1 MKKISISVI
10 FICFIILFSLSFLGC
25 NDSSK
30 KASTDKAF
38 KETIDEKLNNIINS
52 KDSKTSLSSNPY
64 DYIKGLD
71 SNKDFKYVVSQ
82 GEKSLNYMLS
92 KFENSNKDGLEEYI
106 MAIACSEILKENS
119 SSKSWASGRQW
130 YENYLK
136 QKSSNLVRKSISD
149 FPVATTIDKLTSE
162 SDIIVVGSYNR
173 FVSNWNTARHP
184 EDFNKEDPNIYVK
197 GALYEFNVDE
207 LLNGNNIDKKT
218 ITVNVMV
225 SNLGGSVD
233 ERYIEPVIGEKVIL
247 FLKKSPIADRYFGT
261 MEPYQ
266 FSIPDTSN
274 KSYSSDKI
282 KVKTNL
288 KQVQQSFE
296 GGKSFTLDEFK
307 NKINKAK

>member
-1 MKKISISVI
+1 MKKFSISVI
-10 FICFIILFSLSFLGC
+10 FICFIILFSLSLIGC

-30 KASTDKAF
+30 K
-38 KETIDEKLNNIINS
+38 
-52 KDSKTSLSSNPY
+52 
-64 DYIKGLD
+64 
-71 SNKDFKYVVSQ
+71 
-82 GEKSLNYMLS
+82 
-92 KFENSNKDGLEEYI
+92 
-106 MAIACSEILKENS
+106 
-119 SSKSWASGRQW
+119 SSKLQT
-130 YENYLK
+130 
-136 QKSSNLVRKSISD
+136 KSSSD
-149 FPVATTIDKLTSE
+149 FPVAMTIDKLTSE
-162 SDIIVVGSYNR
+162 SDIIVVGSYNK
-173 FVSNWNTARHP
+173 FINNWNMARHP

-197 GALYEFNVDE
+197 GALYEFNIE
-207 LLNGNNIDKKT
+207 EFLKGNNIDKKT
-218 ITVNVMV
+218 ITVNVAV
-225 SNLGGSVD
+225 SNPGGSVD

-274 KSYSSDKI
+274 KSYSSDRI